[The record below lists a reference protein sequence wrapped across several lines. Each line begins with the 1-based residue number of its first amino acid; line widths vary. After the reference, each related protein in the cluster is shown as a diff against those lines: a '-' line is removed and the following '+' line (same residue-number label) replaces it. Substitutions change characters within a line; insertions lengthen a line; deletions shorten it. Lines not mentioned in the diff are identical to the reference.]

1 MDSFVSHYGL
11 AAIFIGCL
19 LEGET
24 VAIAGGLLAHRHLLV
39 PWQVVATVAAAV
51 FVSDMGYFLLARRY
65 RSHRRMRGF
74 AERPAFARALRVM
87 GRNPTLLAASFR
99 FVPGM
104 RIVGPVAL
112 GQSGFPPVRFALIAG
127 CAGILW
133 STFYVTAG
141 HAVGV
146 AVHALLG
153 DLARDRWLISVPV
166 ALVLGVG
173 AVLLARRMR
182 RVRRGL
188 RPS

>member
-1 MDSFVSHYGL
+1 M
-11 AAIFIGCL
+11 
-19 LEGET
+19 
-24 VAIAGGLLAHRHLLV
+24 
-39 PWQVVATVAAAV
+39 
-51 FVSDMGYFLLARRY
+51 
-65 RSHRRMRGF
+65 
-74 AERPAFARALRVM
+74 
-87 GRNPTLLAASFR
+87 
-99 FVPGM
+99 
-104 RIVGPVAL
+104 GPVAL
-112 GQSGFPPVRFALIAG
+112 GQTGFPPVRFALIAG